1 MPLRFTVDDD
11 TVPGTTAVVA
21 HAQSSG
27 ADRAREPVLDVVLPV
42 YNEVGAL
49 SATVRRLHDYLEQS
63 PWTWRV
69 TVADNASTDGSW
81 EEARQLASLLP
92 KVRAVHLDAKGRGR
106 ALRSAWSTSDAAVLC
121 YMDLDL
127 STDLEAMSPLVTPLI
142 EGRADITIGSRLV
155 PGSRVTRGFKREI
168 LSRIYNR
175 LLHMVFRNR
184 FKDAQCGFKALR
196 SEVARHLLSEVRDN
210 SWFFDTELL
219 LLAERNGMRITEIP
233 VNWVEDPDSRVACL
247 PTALGDMAGIA
258 RMALR
263 LWTGHGRLGLHHP

>member
-1 MPLRFTVDDD
+1 
-11 TVPGTTAVVA
+11 
-21 HAQSSG
+21 
-27 ADRAREPVLDVVLPV
+27 VLDVVLPV
-42 YNEVGAL
+42 YNEVGDL
-49 SATVRRLHDYLEQS
+49 SAAVRRLHDHLEQL
-63 PWTWRV
+63 PWTWRI

-106 ALRSAWSTSDAAVLC
+106 ALRSVWSTSDAAVLC

-127 STDLEAMSPLVTPLI
+127 STDLEAVSALVTPLI

-155 PGSRVTRGFKREI
+155 RGSRVTRSFKREF

-184 FKDAQCGFKALR
+184 FEDAQCGFKALR
-196 SEVARHLLSEVRDN
+196 SEVARHLLSDVRDN

-233 VNWVEDPDSRVACL
+233 VDWVEDLDSRVAIL
-247 PTALGDMAGIA
+247 PTALGDLAGIA

-263 LWTGHGRLGLHHP
+263 FWTGHGHLDLGHP